1 MKKCSFCGEP
11 VPEGEVF
18 CPKCGQEVQLV
29 PDYETMGTRLLEEQK
44 RQQEEE
50 EREREVQFR
59 AEEEARQRKRKLRRI
74 ALVSIAVVAASV
86 LLVLL
91 FQYFGH
97 QKNHNSFDLQLKQAQ
112 EAYQKEDYDSAL
124 TYVKRALE
132 LDGKNEEARL
142 LQAQIYSKKKDSQ
155 QAVELLEALL
165 KDNPDLEAA
174 YGELLP
180 LYLEEKDTEAI
191 KKLMDACT
199 DEKIRQTYS
208 EYICPAPSFSLE
220 GGTYQETK
228 LVSLTVDSAATIYY
242 TTDGTKPTTASSKY
256 TIEIRLEE
264 GKTTLRAMAVN
275 ALGIPSDVVEEVY
288 QIQPKKPSA
297 PKITPKDGTYT
308 SKTTSKITV
317 TVPDGYK
324 AYYAF
329 DEKPTTA
336 STLYTGPV
344 DMKEGA
350 HIFYAIL
357 VNQEGV
363 SSTVAS
369 ATYVYSKV
377 AETTP
382 TPTPTRKVTPTPDAE
397 KPDTVVTPT
406 PTPEPTQEPTPEPTQ
421 EPTPEPTQEPT
432 TEPTQ
437 EPTTTPTPT
446 QEAQGEE

>member
-29 PDYETMGTRLLEEQK
+29 PDYETMGTRLLEQQK

-50 EREREVQFR
+50 EREREVQSQ
-59 AEEEARQRKRKLRRI
+59 AEEEARQRKRRNQKI
-74 ALVSIAVVAASV
+74 ALVATAAVAAVV

-91 FQYFGH
+91 FHYFGH
-97 QKNHNSFDLQLKQAQ
+97 QKNHNSFDYQLEQAQ
-112 EAYQKEDYDSAL
+112 EAYEGEDYDSAL
-124 TYVKRALE
+124 AYVERALA
-132 LDGKNEEARL
+132 LDSKNKDARL
-142 LQAQIYSKKKDSQ
+142 LEAQIYSKKKDYEK
-155 QAVELLEALL
+155 AVEILEELL
-165 KDNPDLEAA
+165 KEDPDLEAA

-180 LYLEEKDTEAI
+180 LYLEEKDTDAI
-191 KKLMDACT
+191 KQLMDACK
-199 DEKIRQTYS
+199 DEKIRQKYS
-208 EYICPAPSFSLE
+208 EYICPAPTFSLE

-228 LVSLTVDSAATIYY
+228 LVALTVDSTATIYY
-242 TTDGTKPTTASSKY
+242 TSDGTTPTTSSSKY

-275 ALGIPSDVVEEVY
+275 ALGIPSDVVEEIY

-317 TVPDGYK
+317 TVPEGYK

-357 VNQEGV
+357 VNSEGV

-377 AETTP
+377 AETTTTP
-382 TPTPTRKVTPTPDAE
+382 TPTPTRKVTPTPDVE

-406 PTPEPTQEPTPEPTQ
+406 PTPTPEPTEEPTPEPTT
-421 EPTPEPTQEPT
+421 EPTPEPTKEPT
-432 TEPTQ
+432 EEP
-437 EPTTTPTPT
+437 TPTPT
-446 QEAQGEE
+446 EEAQDE